1 MGIFIYFQRPAI
13 KKRKGG
19 FATALGAFGSRARS
33 DVDDGDNRHAS
44 GVHKDK
50 FLLVNEVPQSAP
62 RRINLDQCQGNRDDA
77 NAGARNNRAY
87 GDVEVNVTDARS
99 AVRGAMSPEA
109 LRPQIRTQLVVAR
122 DALDCNARMR
132 SASVPLP
139 GCSEPT
145 LAPGPPAGP

>member
-1 MGIFIYFQRPAI
+1 MEVAVLAKVGTDARAEFKAKNKETAR
-13 KKRKGG
+13 RLTDG
-19 FATALGAFGSRARS
+19 F
-33 DVDDGDNRHAS
+33 VNGDFRHAS
-44 GVHKDK
+44 GVHNDK